1 MLYKEDWG
9 IAKKRLEALWHNE
22 IVDRCC
28 IAVQGKKDKGVVYEE
43 APHTPEE
50 LYQYYMDPEW
60 LLRRNIKKFENTYY
74 AGDGYPCIWSNFGA
88 AGHAKYFKGAKYRF
102 ERDTVWI
109 GGAFKDFEKDMLEY
123 DQMSSILKQELE
135 TVQYLCKEGMGKF
148 FVTMPDNC
156 GILDGL
162 AALHGS
168 EDLAMDLFDYPDE
181 IKLAC
186 DKIFETYK
194 VTSDMFFD
202 AIYKNNQNGS
212 THGWMYTWSEGKHA
226 QLQVDFSVM
235 ISPQMYEEFALPE
248 LVKSCNWL
256 DKATYHLDGEQQVRH
271 LDMILSVDRLNMI
284 QWTPVAGQPKTSH
297 FISTFKKI
305 QAAGKGL
312 ILYPELDEVET
323 LLTELSSK
331 GLYLIVKEEV
341 SCDEADRLVDLAAK
355 LTHE

>member
-1 MLYKEDWG
+1 MLYKEDWDKS
-9 IAKKRLEALWHNE
+9 KKRLEALWNNE

-28 IAVQGKKDKGVVYEE
+28 IAVQGKKDMCFQYEE
-43 APHTPEE
+43 APSSKEE
-50 LYQYYMDPEW
+50 LVKYYMDPEW
-60 LLRRNIKKFENTYY
+60 ILRRSIKSLENTYY

-88 AGHAKYFKGAKYRF
+88 AGHAKYFKGAKYKF

-109 GGAFKDFEKDMLEY
+109 GGDYKDFAEDELVY
-123 DQMSSILKQELE
+123 DATSSILKQELE
-135 TVQYLCKEGMGKF
+135 TVKYLCEQGQGKF

-202 AIYKNNQNGS
+202 AIRKNNDNGS
-212 THGWMYTWSEGKHA
+212 THGWMYTWSKGKHA

-235 ISPQMYEEFALPE
+235 ISPDMYREYALPE
-248 LVKSCNWL
+248 LVKSCEWL
-256 DKATYHLDGEQQVRH
+256 DNAIYHLDGEQQVRH

-284 QWTPVAGQPKTSH
+284 QWTPVVGQPKTSN

-312 ILYPELDEVET
+312 VLYPELDEVET

-331 GLYLIVKEEV
+331 GLYLIVKEQV
-341 SCDEADRLVDLAAK
+341 SCDEADRIVDLATK